1 MKLSRKDIK
10 EALQQT
16 PIEDILLGHQT
27 GSVTLTAKQKAFA
40 EEVAKGTP
48 KAKAYRKAYP
58 NNMTKPQ
65 QGVEGHKLA
74 NNPKIQHMID
84 SFKVANEAMKYQ
96 TPLQLRALAVQRL
109 TELAIS
115 EDVKPAQQLKALEL
129 IGKITEVA
137 LFTERREIIKT
148 TNPQEAREKLIE
160 SIKLALRSEN
170 AQDAQT
176 VDDTDA
182 EADDLLNT
190 IKRGK
195 DEVMSG
201 KRAQTEAEAIEAEPT
216 EEDKDEKGDGI
227 DKTQND
233 DPTTPQPP
241 KID

>member
-10 EALQQT
+10 HALEQT
-16 PIEDILLGHQT
+16 PIQDILLGHQT
-27 GSVTLTAKQKAFA
+27 GGVNLTKKQKDFA
-40 EEVAKGTP
+40 QKVAEGMP
-48 KAKAYRKAYP
+48 KAQAYRTTYDTKAS
-58 NNMTKPQ
+58 KQ
-65 QGVEGHKLA
+65 EQGHQAHMLSQ
-74 NNPKIQHMID
+74 NPKISQMID

-148 TNPQEAREKLIE
+148 TNPQEAREKLIQ
-160 SIKLALRSEN
+160 SIKLALRNEN

-182 EADDLLNT
+182 EADDLLST

-195 DEVMSG
+195 AEVMNG
-201 KRAQTEAEAIEAEPT
+201 KRAQTEAEAIEAEPIETDT
-216 EEDKDEKGDGI
+216 EEEGDGI
-227 DKTQND
+227 DKSEEL